1 MKKFI
6 YYVLIFSFP
15 LCIIQAQNKELIDS
29 LKYELKQR
37 KVDDS
42 TKVSILINLN
52 KNLKYSKPE
61 EAKAYAL
68 QSIEISN
75 KINNRF
81 GIAAGNMHIGDYYL
95 NKSENDSAL
104 YYYDIAKKNFEAIS
118 YTRGLIFIN
127 HAISIVK
134 ETSGDLDEAITI
146 TKENLKLI
154 EETEDDNDP
163 SKIKFLGAHHDA
175 LSIRYAE
182 KGSYKI
188 ALTEAFKAL
197 AYFEQAKDTRR
208 AGALE
213 QIGIIQSTQK
223 NYEEAIKYYKQ
234 ATEIYEQEHQ
244 EWSLTYV
251 NTSLGSSYKK
261 LDDYPNAKK
270 HYQLA
275 IKYAKDFEDKF
286 ALSDAI
292 IGVAELELEN
302 ENYAK
307 AKTHFLEVKTIA
319 EKENY
324 KLNLANAL
332 HGLSKIAYE
341 NKDYET
347 AFKYNDEA
355 IQLARPNNALAYL
368 KRFYPYRA
376 KILQAQN
383 NYKEAI
389 VYLDAYQEV
398 SDSLYSIAKT
408 QQIEELKTIYETE
421 KKEQQIALQE
431 TKIDLLE
438 KQGEVSTLYII
449 LLGFGLLLALIAFYA
464 LRQKLKRSKAEREKL
479 NLELDFKK
487 KELTT
492 HALHLAK
499 KNEVLENLKQQA
511 KTFKTSENSQ
521 KGFNQLIRT
530 INFDLKDDNN
540 WDNFSR
546 YFEQVHTNFSSN
558 VKQKFPEVT
567 PNELRLMA
575 LLKMN
580 LSSKEIASILNIST
594 EGVKKARYRL
604 RKKMDI
610 TTEDSLQDLILNL

>member
-1 MKKFI
+1 MKKFV
-6 YYVLIFSFP
+6 YYSLILSLQFCF
-15 LCIIQAQNKELIDS
+15 LQAQDNTLIDS
-29 LKYELKQR
+29 LKHELEIR
-37 KVDDS
+37 KTDDS
-42 TKVSILINLN
+42 IKVSILINLN

-68 QSIEISN
+68 QSIKISN
-75 KINNRF
+75 RINNRF

-134 ETSGDLDEAITI
+134 ETSGDLDEAIAI
-146 TKENLKLI
+146 TKDNLKLI
-154 EETEDDNDP
+154 EETEDDDDP
-163 SKIKFLGAHHDA
+163 SKIKFLGSHHDA

-182 KGSYKI
+182 KGNYKI

-197 AYFEQAKDTRR
+197 EYFETAKDSRR

-223 NYEEAIKYYKQ
+223 NYETAIKYFKQ
-234 ATEIYEQEHQ
+234 AVEIYEQEHQ

-270 HYQLA
+270 HYELA
-275 IKYAKDFEDKF
+275 IKYAEEFEDKF

-292 IGVAELELEN
+292 TGIAELEMEN

-319 EKENY
+319 EEENY

-341 NKDYET
+341 NKAYET
-347 AFKYNDEA
+347 ALEYNDEA
-355 IQLARPNNALAYL
+355 IKLAKPNDALAYL

-376 KILQAQN
+376 TILQAQN

-389 VYLDAYQEV
+389 VYLSASQEV
-398 SDSLYSIAKT
+398 NDSLYSIAKT

-431 TKIDLLE
+431 TEIDLLE
-438 KQGEVSTLYII
+438 KQGEVSTLYIT
-449 LLGFGLLLALIAFYA
+449 LLGFGLLLALIGFYA
-464 LRQKLKRSKAEREKL
+464 LRQKLKRSKTEREKL

-511 KTFKTSENSQ
+511 KTFKASENSQ
-521 KGFNQLIRT
+521 KGYNQLIRT

-540 WDNFSR
+540 WENFSH
-546 YFEQVHTNFSSN
+546 YFEQVHTGFNN
-558 VKQKFPEVT
+558 TVKQKFPEVT
-567 PNELRLMA
+567 SNELRLMA

-580 LSSKEIASILNIST
+580 LSSKEIANILNISP
-594 EGVKKARYRL
+594 EGIKKARYRL
-604 RKKMDI
+604 RKKLGI
-610 TTEDSLQDLILNL
+610 TTEDSLQDLVLNL

>member
-1 MKKFI
+1 MKKFVSTILLLLIPI
-6 YYVLIFSFP
+6 YLF
-15 LCIIQAQNKELIDS
+15 QAQNKALIDS
-29 LKYELKQR
+29 LKYELEHIKTGDSI
-37 KVDDS
+37 KVN
-42 TKVSILINLN
+42 ILINLN
-52 KNLKYSKPE
+52 KNLKYSKPD

-68 QSIEISN
+68 KGIEISN
-75 KINNRF
+75 RINHKF
-81 GIAAGNMHIGDYYL
+81 GIAACNMQIGDYYL

-104 YYYDIAKKNFEAIS
+104 HYYAIAKRNFQDIS

-127 HAISIVK
+127 HATSIVK
-134 ETSGDLDEAITI
+134 ETSGDLDEAIAI
-146 TKENLKLI
+146 TKDNLKLI
-154 EETEDDNDP
+154 EETEDDDDP
-163 SKIKFLGAHHDA
+163 SKIKFLGSHHDA

-182 KGSYKI
+182 KGNYKI
-188 ALTEAFKAL
+188 ALKEALKAL
-197 AYFEQAKDTRR
+197 EYFEKAKDSRR

-234 ATEIYEQEHQ
+234 AAEIYEKEHQ

-261 LDDYPNAKK
+261 LDDYFSAEK
-270 HYQLA
+270 HYALA
-275 IKYAKDFEDKF
+275 IKYANEFEDKF
-286 ALSDAI
+286 ALSYAI
-292 IGVAELELEN
+292 TGLAELEMEN

-307 AKTHFLEVKTIA
+307 AEAYFQEVKTIA
-319 EKENY
+319 EEENY
-324 KLNLANAL
+324 KLNLSNAL

-341 NKDYET
+341 NKNYAT
-347 AFKYNDEA
+347 ALKYSDGAIALAKPND
-355 IQLARPNNALAYL
+355 ALAYL

-376 KILQAQN
+376 TILQAQK

-389 VYLDAYQEV
+389 VYLNAYQEV
-398 SDSLYSIAKT
+398 NDSLYSITKT

-431 TKIDLLE
+431 TEIDLLE
-438 KQGEVSTLYII
+438 KKGEINTLYII
-449 LLGFGLLLALIAFYA
+449 LLGFGLLLALIGFYA
-464 LRQKLKRSKAEREKL
+464 LRQKLKRSKTEKEKL

-511 KTFKTSENSQ
+511 KNFKASENSQ
-521 KGFNQLIRT
+521 KGYNQLIRT

-540 WDNFSR
+540 WENFSR
-546 YFEQVHTNFSSN
+546 YFEQVHTGFNSK
-558 VKQKFPEVT
+558 VKQKFPDVT

-580 LSSKEIASILNIST
+580 LSSKEIANILNISH
-594 EGVKKARYRL
+594 EGIKKARYRL
-604 RKKMDI
+604 RKKLGI
-610 TTEDSLQDLILNL
+610 TTEDSLQDLVLNL

>member
-6 YYVLIFSFP
+6 YYALIFSFP
-15 LCIIQAQNKELIDS
+15 LCVLHSQTTEIIDS

-42 TKVSILINLN
+42 VKVGILINLN

-68 QSIEISN
+68 KGIEISN
-75 KINNRF
+75 KIGHKF
-81 GIAAGNMHIGDYYL
+81 GIAACNMHIGDYYI

-104 YYYDIAKKNFEAIS
+104 HYYNIAKRNFQDIS

-127 HAISIVK
+127 HAVSIIK
-134 ETSGDLDEAITI
+134 ETTGELDEAIAI
-146 TKENLKLI
+146 TKANLKLI
-154 EETEDDNDP
+154 EETEDDDDP

-188 ALTEAFKAL
+188 ALTEALKAL
-197 AYFEQAKDTRR
+197 EYFEQAKDSRR

-223 NYEEAIKYYKQ
+223 NYETAIKYYKQ
-234 ATEIYEQEHQ
+234 AAEIYEKEHQ

-261 LDDYPNAKK
+261 LNDYVNAKK
-270 HYQLA
+270 HYDLA
-275 IKYAKDFEDKF
+275 IKYAKEFEDKF

-292 IGVAELELEN
+292 TGVAELEMEN

-319 EKENY
+319 EEENY
-324 KLNLANAL
+324 KLNLSNAL

-341 NKDYET
+341 TKNYET
-347 AFKYNDEA
+347 AIRYNEEA
-355 IQLARPNNALAYL
+355 IQLAKPNDALAYL

-383 NYKEAI
+383 KYKEAI
-389 VYLDAYQEV
+389 VYLNASQKV
-398 SDSLYSIAKT
+398 NDSLYSITKT

-431 TKIDLLE
+431 TEIDLLE
-438 KQGEVSTLYII
+438 KKREVSTLYIA
-449 LLGFGLLLALIAFYA
+449 LLGFGLLLALIGFYA
-464 LRQKLKRSKAEREKL
+464 LRQKLKRSKTEREKL

-511 KTFKTSENSQ
+511 KTFKTSENSL
-521 KGFNQLIRT
+521 KGYNQLIRT

-540 WDNFSR
+540 WENFSR
-546 YFEQVHTNFSSN
+546 YFEQVHTGFNTS

-567 PNELRLMA
+567 SNELRLMA

-580 LSSKEIASILNIST
+580 LSSKEIANILNISH
-594 EGVKKARYRL
+594 EGIKKARYRL
-604 RKKMDI
+604 RKKLGI
-610 TTEDSLQDLILNL
+610 TTEDSLQDLVLNL

>member
-6 YYVLIFSFP
+6 CSTVLLLIQFYF
-15 LCIIQAQNKELIDS
+15 LQAQDKTLIDS
-29 LKYELKQR
+29 LKHELEQR
-37 KVDDS
+37 KTDDS
-42 TKVSILINLN
+42 TKISILINLN

-61 EAKAYAL
+61 EAKVYAL
-68 QSIEISN
+68 KGIEISN
-75 KINNRF
+75 RIDNKF
-81 GIAAGNMHIGDYYL
+81 GIAACNMHIGDYFL

-104 YYYDIAKKNFEAIS
+104 HYYAIAKRNFQDIS

-134 ETSGDLDEAITI
+134 ETSGDLDEAIAI

-154 EETEDDNDP
+154 EETEDDDDP
-163 SKIKFLGAHHDA
+163 SKIKFIGSHHDA

-188 ALTEAFKAL
+188 ALKEALKAL
-197 AYFEQAKDTRR
+197 ECFEKVKDPRR

-223 NYEEAIKYYKQ
+223 NYESALKYYKQ
-234 ATEIYEQEHQ
+234 AAQIYEQEHQ

-251 NTSLGSSYKK
+251 NTSLGSTYKN
-261 LDDYPNAKK
+261 LDDYVNAKK
-270 HYQLA
+270 HYDLA
-275 IKYAKDFEDKF
+275 IKYAKEFEDKF
-286 ALSDAI
+286 ALSDALNA
-292 IGVAELELEN
+292 VAELEIEN

-307 AKTHFLEVKTIA
+307 AKTLFLEVKTIA
-319 EKENY
+319 EEESY
-324 KLNLANAL
+324 QLNLANAL
-332 HGLSKIAYE
+332 HGLSKISYE
-341 NKDYET
+341 NKNYGT
-347 AFKYNDEA
+347 ALKYNYEA
-355 IQLARPNNALAYL
+355 IELAKPNNALAYL

-383 NYKEAI
+383 KHKEAI
-389 VYLDAYQEV
+389 VYLDASREV
-398 SDSLYSIAKT
+398 NDSLYSITKT

-431 TKIDLLE
+431 AEINLLE
-438 KQGEVSTLYII
+438 KKGEVNTLYII
-449 LLGFGLLLALIAFYA
+449 LLGLGLLLALIGFYA
-464 LRQKLKRSKAEREKL
+464 LRQKLKRSKTEKEKL
-479 NLELDFKK
+479 NLELDYKK

-499 KNEVLENLKQQA
+499 KNELLENLKQQA
-511 KTFKTSENSQ
+511 KTFKTSENSL
-521 KGFNQLIRT
+521 KGYNQLIRT
-530 INFDLKDDNN
+530 INFDLKGDNN

-546 YFEQVHTNFSSN
+546 YFEQVHTDFNTN

-567 PNELRLMA
+567 SNELRLMA

-580 LSSKEIASILNIST
+580 LSSKEIANILNISP

-604 RKKMDI
+604 RKKLDI
-610 TTEDSLQDLILNL
+610 TTEDSLQDLVLNL